1 MFLEQIEKNR
11 RDAFIYFVEAIKRQ
25 NKDTINV
32 NGDIFSYVTK
42 RGIVKKYKAF
52 KSFDEYKKSDIYENR
67 MEKVNGFIF
76 VEL

>member
-11 RDAFIYFVEAIKRQ
+11 RDAFAHFVEVIKRQ

-42 RGIVKKYKAF
+42 RGVTKKYKAF
-52 KSFDEYKKSDIYENR
+52 KTFEEYRKSNIYEKHL
-67 MEKVNGFIF
+67 EKVNGFIF

>member
-1 MFLEQIEKNR
+1 MVIYLAITPNAELLKN
-11 RDAFIYFVEAIKRQ
+11 
-25 NKDTINV
+25 T
-32 NGDIFSYVTK
+32 
-42 RGIVKKYKAF
+42 KAF

>member
-1 MFLEQIEKNR
+1 MFLERIEKNR
-11 RDAFIYFVEAIKRQ
+11 RDAFTHFVEVIKKQ
-25 NKDTINV
+25 NKDTITV
-32 NGDIFSYVTK
+32 NGDIFSYITK